1 MDVREMILEQIRQV
15 AAEQGKKL
23 APLTDETLLL
33 ESGLDSLCVA
43 ILVANLEDQ
52 LGIDP
57 FSMGDDAVLPVT
69 IGEFIEVYQN
79 AVVAG

>member
-1 MDVREMILEQIRQV
+1 MDVREVILEQIRQV